1 MYYKRQNMPENENKE
16 KVNIEIEMVSK
27 EVTKIRN
34 EIKLCNKIKIRVP
47 EIKGQIKKIQV
58 VIIIIK
64 TGNLIF
70 LTHIFLIW
78 FKIFKFINLHFN

>member
-34 EIKLCNKIKIRVP
+34 EIKLCNKIKVKVP
-47 EIKGQIKKIQV
+47 EIKEQLKDFNKKENEEKQKKV
-58 VIIIIK
+58 QK
-64 TGNLIF
+64 
-70 LTHIFLIW
+70 
-78 FKIFKFINLHFN
+78 KKERKYER